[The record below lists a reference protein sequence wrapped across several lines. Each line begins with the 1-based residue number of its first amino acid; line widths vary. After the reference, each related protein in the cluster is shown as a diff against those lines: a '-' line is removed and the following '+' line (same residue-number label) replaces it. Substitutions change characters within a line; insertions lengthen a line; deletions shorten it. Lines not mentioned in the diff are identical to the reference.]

1 MQVTV
6 TLEHDQWPQ
15 VLKALEM
22 AADSLKEGGRTVG
35 EAIVRETRYAIQ
47 QQVQTE
53 KREALEMS
61 RLTAY
66 LNTPLVE
73 SHRAG
78 CRCLICRHEG
88 RAL

>member
-35 EAIVRETRYAIQ
+35 EAIVRETRYTIQ
-47 QQVQTE
+47 QQVKE
-53 KREALEMS
+53 NRHPE
-61 RLTAY
+61 
-66 LNTPLVE
+66 
-73 SHRAG
+73 G
-78 CRCLICRHEG
+78 CGCLICRHEG